1 MKRFLQ
7 GPCLFAIGLIAAFY
21 ASVPANAH
29 TIGSKVRKWTPT
41 PASIDM
47 TSGHIVKPFCDGKYE
62 YVASDLHDF
71 SLPDSI
77 HFYRF
82 NSGLPKLGVRSH
94 GLSYGRHTRR
104 ETRLRDALLLMD
116 RSQSHLSP
124 EAVGDYIM
132 TLNVNVHSGKDP
144 DWWINAKLGEA
155 TDKKQGCTI
164 WLDND
169 WNGTSCLKYY
179 RQDQSA
185 SAKVAKENTAFDWLM
200 TGHQLENVRT
210 NWLGYAKLNENAV
223 SNIFQH
229 IDKQSLERPGINI
242 WMAQYQHHKI
252 IEHEIPADITR
263 RAQDAILRIISCEA
277 NPREYGII
285 AVGDLGLPREYLPK
299 GLAESRARR
308 DIHRL
313 TYKAITSGD
322 GLNAAYHEEL
332 RSLVDQ
338 LEEKSWATS
347 FLFLSAPDIAS
358 AIDLYQDS
366 LSQEENQ
373 PTRFYRGYY
382 GYSSTGI
389 KGLIFGLPTES
400 IPHTLMK
407 FGHALSEN
415 NLSLVASLE
424 EETFSTA
431 LFIQRGKLADL
442 QKHLEQIQQYKKSD
456 PQIESAQR
464 ILNSE
469 KAKITQ
475 LEALKKSDLP
485 IQVRATL
492 LAILAEVSHNDD
504 KHNRRHPKNIYPEQ
518 SGSEF
523 LDVYLRHKLFP
534 GISFSPRV
542 RGYPP
547 HKHPRLYLAGS
558 SYSSEVHALPSLRK
572 NDGTPEVGLAALID
586 WQKLDAFSKDQKLT
600 RTLAVNIIEW
610 MDRASPEDRR
620 ANSDVIAPAL
630 YAIIRMAR
638 FEDAGTY
645 KEAPV
650 QKHIYEYLQKYYGHT
665 TYAENTTHWWLSSP
679 RGHVPF

>member
-1 MKRFLQ
+1 
-7 GPCLFAIGLIAAFY
+7 
-21 ASVPANAH
+21 
-29 TIGSKVRKWTPT
+29 
-41 PASIDM
+41 
-47 TSGHIVKPFCDGKYE
+47 
-62 YVASDLHDF
+62 
-71 SLPDSI
+71 
-77 HFYRF
+77 
-82 NSGLPKLGVRSH
+82 
-94 GLSYGRHTRR
+94 
-104 ETRLRDALLLMD
+104 
-116 RSQSHLSP
+116 
-124 EAVGDYIM
+124 
-132 TLNVNVHSGKDP
+132 
-144 DWWINAKLGEA
+144 
-155 TDKKQGCTI
+155 
-164 WLDND
+164 
-169 WNGTSCLKYY
+169 
-179 RQDQSA
+179 
-185 SAKVAKENTAFDWLM
+185 
-200 TGHQLENVRT
+200 
-210 NWLGYAKLNENAV
+210 
-223 SNIFQH
+223 
-229 IDKQSLERPGINI
+229 
-242 WMAQYQHHKI
+242 
-252 IEHEIPADITR
+252 
-263 RAQDAILRIISCEA
+263 
-277 NPREYGII
+277 
-285 AVGDLGLPREYLPK
+285 
-299 GLAESRARR
+299 
-308 DIHRL
+308 
-313 TYKAITSGD
+313 
-322 GLNAAYHEEL
+322 
-332 RSLVDQ
+332 
-338 LEEKSWATS
+338 
-347 FLFLSAPDIAS
+347 LFLSAPDIAS

-586 WQKLDAFSKDQKLT
+586 WQKLDAF
-600 RTLAVNIIEW
+600 
-610 MDRASPEDRR
+610 
-620 ANSDVIAPAL
+620 AL